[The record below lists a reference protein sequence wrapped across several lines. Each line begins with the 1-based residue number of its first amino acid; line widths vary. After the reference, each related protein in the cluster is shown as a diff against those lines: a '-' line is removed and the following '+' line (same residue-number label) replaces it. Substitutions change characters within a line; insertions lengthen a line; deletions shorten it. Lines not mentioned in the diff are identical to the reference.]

1 MRARSVGREP
11 SFCLGRGL
19 LRPALALFVLVF
31 VNRIAAESA
40 WAAEASVNRLAPLLQ
55 AEARGTPTERA
66 AVLAGV
72 LSEIDP
78 AAKEKAAK
86 GLFAKDNAAEDKDA
100 SALIG
105 PLHWH
110 AGQIAQGATWQ
121 PIIELEPGTLG
132 RDDVEYL
139 RRRGSQPL
147 DLDQH
152 RELARYCKSR
162 VLAARA
168 KAHWFGVLDANES
181 DPEARRELGFVLVG
195 DRWVSSE
202 EMATS
207 VAKSKAMFGDLKRW
221 MPKVRDWVVAI
232 DGKETQKRLK
242 AIGQLRELK
251 DPRAIFALEVAVGQV
266 SLDAA
271 RHFINAI
278 ARFRTREASVAL
290 AGIAIADPS
299 SKVGIAA
306 VEGLRDYPLEFYVP
320 DLLDIMCTEYEL
332 RNQAVTR
339 ANGELVMRS
348 VQVRELRD
356 RYEASQ
362 LDRLVKIDQTA
373 QASGLSLSRL
383 DRLANRMRGT
393 AFLTQVAL
401 STGQAVENDVAKAVA
416 LAESQ
421 RIADDAD
428 ADVDK
433 ANASIREFQRNVA
446 TVLRATTGAEL
457 GADPKGWW
465 EWWDRYE
472 ESYLAGPK
480 RIDSRYAEDRSSL
493 VYVARQAE
501 SVSMA
506 TIPVTLRKECLV
518 RGTLIQTE
526 SGLKPIESI
535 RVGDQVV
542 SQAIAS
548 GELRLRPVLRTTVR
562 PKAATR
568 VVALAD
574 GETIRSTLGHRWWVI
589 GNGWVK
595 TKDLQPGM
603 AFRTSTGFAAVHD
616 IQDADAIETYN
627 LVVDE
632 DHTYF
637 VGRSRLLSFD
647 ASEVIPTFQ
656 TAPGFPAALV
666 KND

>member
-1 MRARSVGREP
+1 
-11 SFCLGRGL
+11 
-19 LRPALALFVLVF
+19 
-31 VNRIAAESA
+31 
-40 WAAEASVNRLAPLLQ
+40 
-55 AEARGTPTERA
+55 
-66 AVLAGV
+66 
-72 LSEIDP
+72 
-78 AAKEKAAK
+78 
-86 GLFAKDNAAEDKDA
+86 
-100 SALIG
+100 
-105 PLHWH
+105 
-110 AGQIAQGATWQ
+110 
-121 PIIELEPGTLG
+121 
-132 RDDVEYL
+132 
-139 RRRGSQPL
+139 
-147 DLDQH
+147 
-152 RELARYCKSR
+152 
-162 VLAARA
+162 
-168 KAHWFGVLDANES
+168 
-181 DPEARRELGFVLVG
+181 
-195 DRWVSSE
+195 
-202 EMATS
+202 
-207 VAKSKAMFGDLKRW
+207 
-221 MPKVRDWVVAI
+221 
-232 DGKETQKRLK
+232 
-242 AIGQLRELK
+242 
-251 DPRAIFALEVAVGQV
+251 
-266 SLDAA
+266 
-271 RHFINAI
+271 
-278 ARFRTREASVAL
+278 
-290 AGIAIADPS
+290 
-299 SKVGIAA
+299 
-306 VEGLRDYPLEFYVP
+306 
-320 DLLDIMCTEYEL
+320 
-332 RNQAVTR
+332 
-339 ANGELVMRS
+339 MRS

-393 AFLTQVAL
+393 ALLMQVAL

-595 TKDLQPGM
+595 TKDLEPGM
-603 AFRTSTGFAAVHD
+603 AFRTSTGFAAVRD

-656 TAPGFPAALV
+656 TTPGFPAALV

>member
-1 MRARSVGREP
+1 M
-11 SFCLGRGL
+11 
-19 LRPALALFVLVF
+19 
-31 VNRIAAESA
+31 
-40 WAAEASVNRLAPLLQ
+40 
-55 AEARGTPTERA
+55 
-66 AVLAGV
+66 
-72 LSEIDP
+72 
-78 AAKEKAAK
+78 
-86 GLFAKDNAAEDKDA
+86 
-100 SALIG
+100 
-105 PLHWH
+105 
-110 AGQIAQGATWQ
+110 
-121 PIIELEPGTLG
+121 
-132 RDDVEYL
+132 
-139 RRRGSQPL
+139 
-147 DLDQH
+147 
-152 RELARYCKSR
+152 
-162 VLAARA
+162 
-168 KAHWFGVLDANES
+168 
-181 DPEARRELGFVLVG
+181 
-195 DRWVSSE
+195 
-202 EMATS
+202 
-207 VAKSKAMFGDLKRW
+207 
-221 MPKVRDWVVAI
+221 
-232 DGKETQKRLK
+232 
-242 AIGQLRELK
+242 
-251 DPRAIFALEVAVGQV
+251 
-266 SLDAA
+266 
-271 RHFINAI
+271 
-278 ARFRTREASVAL
+278 
-290 AGIAIADPS
+290 
-299 SKVGIAA
+299 
-306 VEGLRDYPLEFYVP
+306 
-320 DLLDIMCTEYEL
+320 
-332 RNQAVTR
+332 
-339 ANGELVMRS
+339 
-348 VQVRELRD
+348 
-356 RYEASQ
+356 
-362 LDRLVKIDQTA
+362 
-373 QASGLSLSRL
+373 
-383 DRLANRMRGT
+383 
-393 AFLTQVAL
+393 QVAL

-595 TKDLQPGM
+595 TKDLEPGM

-656 TAPGFPAALV
+656 TTPGFPAALV